1 MTYILLTFYIGF
13 LYFMYKSSEFVD
25 KDGNPRK
32 D

>member
-1 MTYILLTFYIGF
+1 MTYILLALYIGF

-25 KDGNPRK
+25 RDDNSI